1 MVVAASCKGDAFPR
15 CVLISF
21 KHNISLMSYVQT
33 YLELELEQVDF
44 LQLWTFS
51 EFKKLKKI
59 LLLNF

>member
-1 MVVAASCKGDAFPR
+1 
-15 CVLISF
+15 
-21 KHNISLMSYVQT
+21 MSYVQT

-44 LQLWTFS
+44 LQFWTFS